1 MGLKENIK
9 FFRQRCNLTLEEV
22 SQKLEVSKPTLQRYE
37 SGVISN
43 IPYDKVERLAEIF
56 GITPSELM
64 GWNKIE
70 KRISKDLAFN
80 KYLESIDYS
89 IEFHQDVFEWHNEN
103 VIKDGKVITQAQVSD
118 NETFTVTI
126 TKNEISTTMTEA
138 EFEEFQETI
147 KKSVEFEIFKASQ
160 K

>member
-43 IPYDKVERLAEIF
+43 IPSDKVERLAEIF

-89 IEFHQDVFEWHNEN
+89 IKFHQDVFEWHNEN
-103 VIKDGKVITQAQVSD
+103 VIKDGKVIGQAQVSD

-147 KKSVEFEIFKASQ
+147 KRSVEFEIFKASQ